1 MLKNRICPYCM
12 TVLVEAENLPNAR
25 SVEHLIPNTA
35 LRFPRTKRDGD
46 FYACRKCNCN
56 KSHIDYVLAV
66 VARSQSSDDEL
77 AIQTMIDATTKDK
90 KISVRFLKMISTAEE
105 TSHGVE
111 MRMPLIGR
119 ELLDYISFLGKGQ
132 HFRSAGRPYDERH
145 QVMIVNFYNK
155 EVMRLVESEYQLEHN
170 CSPFTDLTQNKF
182 SETYSRGDCIIYSKN
197 FSYLFL
203 FHNYTAISVKIRRRN
218 PKNERRANEG
228 ARQILDD
235 FGWETDFHGAHYL
248 SNYL

>member
-1 MLKNRICPYCM
+1 MLKNRICPYCI

-66 VARSQSSDDEL
+66 VARNQSSDDEL

-155 EVMRLVESEYQLEHN
+155 EVMRPLSRNTSLSTTAPLYRFNSKQIFRDLLARGLHN
-170 CSPFTDLTQNKF
+170 L
-182 SETYSRGDCIIYSKN
+182 
-197 FSYLFL
+197 L
-203 FHNYTAISVKIRRRN
+203 
-218 PKNERRANEG
+218 
-228 ARQILDD
+228 
-235 FGWETDFHGAHYL
+235 
-248 SNYL
+248 